1 MKAAIRADASSVIGT
16 GHVMRCLTLA
26 AVLRAR
32 GCEVLFL
39 CRALEG
45 HLAGRIESDGFAVE
59 MIPAASG
66 EVDDGHDTLAALAR
80 AGFSPDWMVVDHYEL
95 GAGWERAVRTAAPR
109 VMTIDDLADR
119 SHDCDVLLDQNLVAD
134 YEHRYDGLT
143 PGHTRRL
150 LGPEFALLQPRYREL
165 HEAAK
170 PGAQAVRRIL
180 IYFGGA
186 DRAGL
191 TELSLRAFLALDRA
205 DIAVDVVVGSS
216 DPRRGAIE
224 DLAREREN
232 ISVHGMV
239 PSLADLMARAD
250 LAVGASGTTSWERLC
265 LGVPAIVV
273 TLADNQRPIAAE
285 LDRLGCV
292 RWLGDADRLDTGAMA
307 AALAENVGPRGV
319 RWFNSQ
325 AASRVDGLGAGRAVD
340 ALLSWEGKDIF
351 LREATAD
358 DVDLYFAWAN
368 DPDVRRQSFSQAEI
382 LREQHVGWFDA
393 KLSSG
398 DCRMYVLCEGGKP
411 LGQIRFDIADEVG
424 HIGYS
429 LDRAARGRGLAKVLI
444 GLGLDRMAREGVR
457 SFCAKVRHGNEPSAA
472 VFLRCGFSERSA
484 DGYRIFHR
492 TLAVGS
498 NVELRFPS
506 SGVHRFRSAG

>member
-1 MKAAIRADASSVIGT
+1 MKVAFRADASVVIGT
-16 GHVMRCLTLA
+16 GHVVRCLTLA

-59 MIPAASG
+59 MIPAAAR
-66 EVDDGHDTLAALAR
+66 EIDDARDTLAALAR
-80 AGFSPDWMVVDHYEL
+80 VRFSPDWMVVDHYGL
-95 GAGWERAVRTAAPR
+95 GADWERAVRAAASCL
-109 VMTIDDLADR
+109 MAIDDLADR
-119 SHDCDVLLDQNLVAD
+119 VHDCDVLLDQNLVAG
-134 YEHRYDGLT
+134 YEHRYDGLM
-143 PGHTRRL
+143 PGHARRL

-165 HEAAK
+165 HEAAR
-170 PGAQAVRRIL
+170 PGAKAVRRIL

-191 TELSLRAFLALDRA
+191 TELSLKAFLALDRA

-216 DPRRGAIE
+216 DPRREAVE
-224 DLAREREN
+224 DLARERESV
-232 ISVHGMV
+232 SVHGMI

-250 LAVGASGTTSWERLC
+250 LAVGASGATSWERLC

-292 RWLGDADRLDTGAMA
+292 RWLGDADRLDAGAMA
-307 AALAENVGPRGV
+307 AALAETVGPYGV
-319 RWFNSQ
+319 RWFNSK
-325 AASRVDGLGAGRAVD
+325 AASRVDGFGADRVAD
-340 ALLSWEGKDIF
+340 ALLLWTGQGFS
-351 LREATAD
+351 LRKAAAD
-358 DVDLYFAWAN
+358 DVDLYFAWAS
-368 DPDVRRQSFSQAEI
+368 DPGVRRQSFNQAEI
-382 LREQHVGWFDA
+382 SREQHIGWFEA

-398 DCRMYVLCEGGKP
+398 DCRMYVLCEGAKP
-411 LGQIRFDIADEVG
+411 LGQIRFDIAEGIG

-429 LDRAARGRGLAKVLI
+429 LDHAARGRGLAKVLV
-444 GLGLDRMAREGVR
+444 GLGLDRMAGEGVR

-472 VFLRCGFSERSA
+472 AFLRCGFSEGSA

-492 TLAVGS
+492 ALPAARRIEPRVAA
-498 NVELRFPS
+498 E
-506 SGVHRFRSAG
+506 GVHGLRSAG